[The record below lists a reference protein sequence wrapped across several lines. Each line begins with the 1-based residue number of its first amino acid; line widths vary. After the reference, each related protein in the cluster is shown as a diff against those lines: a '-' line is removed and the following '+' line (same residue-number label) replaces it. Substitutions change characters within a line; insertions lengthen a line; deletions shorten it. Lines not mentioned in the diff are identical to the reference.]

1 MFEVTGYSFYDFVD
15 KETGA
20 KVVGV
25 TLCCLTE
32 GDGKKFFGRNASK
45 VSISQAKLES
55 VLGDLALNDL
65 IGKRIDVLYNRFGK
79 AERIMLSK

>member
-1 MFEVTGYSFYDFVD
+1 MFEVSGYSLFDFKD

-20 KVVGV
+20 NVVGV
-25 TLCCLTE
+25 TLCCLSE

-45 VSISQAKLES
+45 VSISQAKLEA
-55 VLGDLALNDL
+55 VLGNLALDDL